1 VAKKSAALK
10 QANVSNTKQKTHQKP
25 TKDKKITEQTTVSAP
40 AKVEAP
46 VNTPVTASQ
55 HPRSC
60 DSVLTRST
68 FYSQAMHCSM
78 SFRAIVLLGSVALL
92 TAFYQSMQPSAFTIP
107 TGLTQRQLVRPG
119 TGFLWIRYRAGR
131 HFRAFPSSQPHLLW
145 RVAVFGL
152 DLPNANL
159 LANRTKTVTGWTNAL
174 DEPRR
179 FDVDAPNEDQCG
191 LSHVGAPA
199 YDQRGP
205 FDAPNDNQCTPS
217 ESVVASPEVFE
228 RSP

>member
-119 TGFLWIRYRAGR
+119 TGFLWIRYSRPPFSGIPFEPATPSVARGG
-131 HFRAFPSSQPHLLW
+131 FRLRSPQCKPSCQQ
-145 RVAVFGL
+145 
-152 DLPNANL
+152 
-159 LANRTKTVTGWTNAL
+159 
-174 DEPRR
+174 
-179 FDVDAPNEDQCG
+179 DQDG
-191 LSHVGAPA
+191 HRL
-199 YDQRGP
+199 DQRARR
-205 FDAPNDNQCTPS
+205 APTVRCRR
-217 ESVVASPEVFE
+217 A
-228 RSP
+228 